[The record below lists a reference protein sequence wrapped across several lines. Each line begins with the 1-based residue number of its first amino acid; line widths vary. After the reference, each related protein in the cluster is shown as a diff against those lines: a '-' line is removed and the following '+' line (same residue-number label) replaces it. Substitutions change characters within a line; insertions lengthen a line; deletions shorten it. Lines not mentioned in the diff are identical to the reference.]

1 LADSSHGGRAGA
13 LIVGGAHG
21 ALALARSLGLRGVP
35 VRCIANETL
44 LPVWS
49 RFVTRVPGWP
59 GPASANAI
67 PFLLEAAQ
75 MHGLGGW
82 LLVPGDDAAVRLVS
96 QSHAALSAAYRL
108 MLPPW
113 EALQWACDKPLLYR
127 RARELGLAIPQTY
140 AVTSLDEASALD
152 VRFPVVL
159 KPNMGVGGG
168 RFVKA
173 KVVRADDRAAFL
185 AAFRAA
191 ASEIG
196 GEHVVVQELIPG
208 GGESQFSYAAL
219 WRRGAPVAEF
229 VARRARQFPIEFG
242 FTSTF
247 VEVVEEP
254 GVVEAARPLLAS
266 IGHDG
271 LVEVEFKRDG
281 RDGSLRLL
289 DVNPRPWS
297 WFGLARAAG
306 VDLGAMLWDVAEGR
320 EVALAAAR
328 PGTAWSYALRDAVA
342 AGQLIG
348 RGRLRATDYLAS
360 LVRVRAEAAFAL
372 DDPLPGL
379 IDPPATAWRVL
390 TRRLLPRLATQI
402 KEGPLAGTSPP

>member
-1 LADSSHGGRAGA
+1 MADSSDGGRGV

-21 ALALARSLGLRGVP
+21 ALALARSLGSRGVP
-35 VRCIANETL
+35 VRFIANETL
-44 LPVWS
+44 LPAWS
-49 RFVTRVPGWP
+49 RFVARVAGWP
-59 GPASANAI
+59 GPASTNAV
-67 PFLLEAAQ
+67 PFLLEATRT
-75 MHGLGGW
+75 HGLDGW
-82 LLVPGDDAAVRLVS
+82 LLVPGDDTAVRLVS

-127 RARELGLAIPQTY
+127 RAREFGLAIPQTY
-140 AVTSLDEASALD
+140 AVASLDEAAKLEP
-152 VRFPVVL
+152 RFPIVL
-159 KPNMGVGGG
+159 KPHMGVGGG
-168 RFVKA
+168 RFVKS

-196 GEHVVVQELIPG
+196 GEHVVVQELIAG

-229 VARRARQFPIEFG
+229 VARRARQYPIEFG
-242 FTSTF
+242 FTSTY
-247 VEVVEEP
+247 VEVVEDP
-254 GVVEAARPLLAS
+254 GVVAAARPLLAS

-271 LVEVEFKRDG
+271 LVEVEFKRDA
-281 RDGSLRLL
+281 RDGSFKLL

-306 VDLGAMLWDVAEGR
+306 VDLGAMLWDAAEGR
-320 EVALAAAR
+320 EVAPAAAR
-328 PGTAWSYALRDAVA
+328 PGTAWTYALRDAVA
-342 AGQLIG
+342 ASQLILKD
-348 RGRLRATDYLAS
+348 RLRATDYLAS
-360 LVRVRAEAAFAL
+360 LARVRAEAAFAL
-372 DDPLPGL
+372 GDPLPGL

-390 TRRLLPRLATQI
+390 TRRLLPRLASRL
-402 KEGPLAGTSPP
+402 KEGPAAGTSPP